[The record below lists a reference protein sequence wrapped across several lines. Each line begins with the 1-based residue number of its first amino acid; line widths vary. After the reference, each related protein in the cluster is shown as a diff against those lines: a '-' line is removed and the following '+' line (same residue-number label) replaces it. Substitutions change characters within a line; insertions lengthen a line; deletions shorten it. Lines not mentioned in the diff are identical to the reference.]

1 MHSSDRMPELL
12 DETVQLTMTTLPEFG
27 LYQGGAKFERIPE
40 RYKTLPLFYSSH
52 FQALVEGM
60 DFPMFIF
67 EPVFREVYRVTR
79 NDGVFLLNIGTL
91 HVAKEGVGHGLFRLL
106 GDKTMHSLYPYIVAE
121 TVLQTTEFSLERD
134 LVWVKPN
141 IGSSDRIV
149 NNYEHFFL
157 FTKQEDYKFVPAR
170 KRWHITAGFVLP
182 MVELAKPGQP
192 TPFDSK
198 VTQHLLEAFTDQ
210 GDTVLDPL
218 AGTGTLGAEA
228 VRMGRNAVLYELDKS
243 LEAVIRSKVGEQ
255 YFA

>member
-1 MHSSDRMPELL
+1 MHSSDQMPELE
-12 DETVQLTMTTLPEFG
+12 DRTVQLTMTTLPEFG
-27 LYQGGAKFERIPE
+27 LYQGGSKFERIPE
-40 RYKTLPLFYSSH
+40 RHKTLPFFYSSH

-60 DFPMFIF
+60 EFPLFIF

-79 NDGVFLLNIGTL
+79 NDGVFLLNVGTL
-91 HVAKEGVGHGLFRLL
+91 HVAEQGVGNGIFRLL
-106 GDKTMHSLYPYIVAE
+106 GDKTMHNLYPYILAE

-134 LVWVKPN
+134 LIWVKPN

-157 FTKQEDYKFVPAR
+157 FTKQHDYKFLPASQGMR
-170 KRWHITAGFVLP
+170 IAAGFLMP
-182 MVELAKPGQP
+182 MVELAKPGEP

-198 VTQHLLEAFTDQ
+198 VTQHLLKTFTEQ

-228 VRMGRNAVLYELDKS
+228 VRMGRNAVLYELAQP
-243 LEAVIRSKVGEQ
+243 LEAVIRQKVGAQ